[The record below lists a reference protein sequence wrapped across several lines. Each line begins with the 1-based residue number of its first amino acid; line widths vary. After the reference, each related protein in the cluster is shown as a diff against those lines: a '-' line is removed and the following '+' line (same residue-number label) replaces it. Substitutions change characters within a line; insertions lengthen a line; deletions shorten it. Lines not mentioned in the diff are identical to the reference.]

1 MFLTQE
7 SRLKPSSTFLIK
19 ASTENSSRISVI
31 ILRQNKQG
39 IARLKKLLG
48 WIVLVRKTE
57 FLCKQAPG
65 LLRKSLKPQFV
76 FFSDFALGFHVIHL

>member
-7 SRLKPSSTFLIK
+7 SRLKLSSTFLIK

-39 IARLKKLLG
+39 ISRLKKLLG
-48 WIVLVRKTE
+48 WIVLVRKTAGISE
-57 FLCKQAPG
+57 ITEAP
-65 LLRKSLKPQFV
+65 
-76 FFSDFALGFHVIHL
+76 